1 VRADF
6 RALSRPPHPPAPRQR
21 GDGASGDIAREAR
34 EELCPDRHWRLMLV
48 YGNLKYPE
56 ELHSIED
63 CGVEVMHIGKVLEEL
78 RDRKRIFVTSSEVSG
93 VAEMFD
99 TFCKEQVN

>member
-1 VRADF
+1 
-6 RALSRPPHPPAPRQR
+6 
-21 GDGASGDIAREAR
+21 
-34 EELCPDRHWRLMLV
+34 MLV

-78 RDRKRIFVTSSEVSG
+78 RDRMRIFVTSYEASG